1 MRTYMTL
8 ICLFGISGLFAQWSD
23 SFSQSLDPAWKG
35 DVHNFKVNSQ
45 MQLQL
50 MAPSAGSSALF
61 RSFQYEDSLVWSFYI
76 KLDFS
81 PSATNKLAVV
91 LIADQMPWDSS
102 KAFYIEIGENGT
114 NDNWKF
120 FYKDASTKQLLGS
133 GELMQLASDPA
144 MARFNIS
151 LYQDSIW
158 NFKVNYTGE
167 YPLNLERT
175 LFKQIPFKKDSC
187 FFEFICTYT
196 DSRKDR
202 YYFDDVSI
210 VKFAKDTLTPFVQ
223 SVETLDEHRLE
234 LQFTE
239 PLNIQSSFIKI
250 NFEIV
255 HVGFPDSIY
264 SMNSNSCVLHFKQ
277 NLTFDSN
284 YVLKYK
290 NISDLDSNINSGS
303 MFEFKAIFSVHPE
316 YHDLII
322 TEIMADPSPPA
333 SLPEREYIEIKN
345 TSPNILNLQD
355 CILSDG
361 STEVY
366 FGKCSI
372 KPDSFLILC
381 AARDTD
387 LFKGYGSVYGLNGF
401 PSINNAA
408 EVVQLYNADFE
419 LIDLVQFDD
428 SWYGSEI
435 KKEGGYSLELMNEG
449 DLCLGKLNW
458 TASQHFSG
466 GSPGRE
472 NSVASHATVDSTLHL
487 TSLHALSEWEI
498 KVSFNKNLDFNTIYH
513 LEWFKITPNRS
524 LATVSFIEQRT
535 NELLIL
541 LNEPLDKGISYT
553 LYFTGIQNC
562 IQQKF
567 NFNSKAF
574 NVPAEPEMGDL
585 TFSEVLFN
593 PNSGGQDFIEIYNKS
608 NQSLKCSALMISNP
622 LTSNTWMNLNT
633 DQVILPGG
641 YLAFSS
647 DPENLIIQYPFHDS
661 LRIVKS
667 DLPSISDEGG
677 ILILAVRDHNTLRVL
692 DSFQFDESWHHPF
705 LKDPEGV
712 SLEKIHL
719 ELASDNKQNWQ
730 SASKTYF
737 FATPGIKNS
746 QWQDSLKN
754 SEQFIPSLSSIWI
767 SPNGDNLMDFLEIKF
782 HLPKSGFNSRIEVF
796 DLSGYRVK
804 KLESQILATDDFV
817 IWNGDSDQG
826 TRLARGNYI
835 IRMELLHPDG
845 DILQFKN
852 RIIVD
857 Y

>member
-1 MRTYMTL
+1 
-8 ICLFGISGLFAQWSD
+8 
-23 SFSQSLDPAWKG
+23 
-35 DVHNFKVNSQ
+35 
-45 MQLQL
+45 

-61 RSFQYEDSLVWSFYI
+61 RSFLYEDSLVWSFYI

-91 LIADQMPWDSS
+91 LMADQMPWDSS

-210 VKFAKDTLTPFVQ
+210 VKIAKDTLTPFVQ

-264 SMNSNSCVLHFKQ
+264 SMNSNSCILHFKQ

-345 TSPNILNLQD
+345 TSPNILNLQN

-361 STEVY
+361 STEAY

-498 KVSFNKNLDFNTIYH
+498 KVSFNKNLDFKTIYH

-553 LYFTGIQNC
+553 LYFTEIQNC

-804 KLESQILATDDFV
+804 KLKSQLLATDDFV

>member
-23 SFSQSLDPAWKG
+23 SFSQSLNPAWKG

-50 MAPSAGSSALF
+50 MAPSAGSSTLF
-61 RSFQYEDSLVWSFYI
+61 RSFHYEDSLVWSFYF

-91 LIADQMPWDSS
+91 LMADQMAWDSS

-120 FYKDASTKQLLGS
+120 FYKDASIKQLLGS

-144 MARFNIS
+144 LARFDIS
-151 LYQDSIW
+151 LFQDSIW

-187 FFEFICTYT
+187 YFEFICTYT
-196 DSRKDR
+196 DTRKDR

-210 VKFAKDTLTPFVQ
+210 LKFAKDTLIPFIQ
-223 SVETLDEHRLE
+223 SVETLDENRLE
-234 LQFTE
+234 LQFNE
-239 PLNIQSSFIKI
+239 ALNIQSSFVKT

-264 SMNSNSCVLHFKQ
+264 SINSNSCVLHFNQ
-277 NLTFDSN
+277 NLTFNSN
-284 YVLKYK
+284 YILKYY
-290 NISDLDSNINSGS
+290 NIADLNSNTNSGS
-303 MFEFKAIFSVHPE
+303 AFEFKAIFSVQPE

-345 TSPNILNLQD
+345 ISPNILNLQD

-361 STEVY
+361 STEAY
-366 FGKCSI
+366 FGKSSI

-387 LFKGYGSVYGLNGF
+387 LFKAYGSVYGLNEF
-401 PSINNAA
+401 PAINNASDA
-408 EVVQLYNADFE
+408 VQLYNADFE

-435 KKEGGYSLELMNEG
+435 KKEGGYSLELINESN
-449 DLCLGKLNW
+449 LCLGKFNW

-466 GSPGRE
+466 GSPGHE
-472 NSVASHATVDSTLHL
+472 NSVASHATVDSNLL
-487 TSLHALSEWEI
+487 VSSLYAVSEWEI
-498 KVSFNKNLDFNTIYH
+498 KVSFNQNLDFNTIYH
-513 LEWFKITPNRS
+513 LEWLKITPNRS
-524 LATVSFIEQRT
+524 LATLSFIEQRT

-541 LNEPLDKGISYT
+541 LNEPLEKGINYT
-553 LYFTGIQNC
+553 LDFTGIQNC
-562 IQQKF
+562 VEQKF
-567 NFNSKAF
+567 YFNSEPF
-574 NVPAEPEMGDL
+574 NLPAEPKIGDL

-608 NQSLKCSALMISNP
+608 LQSLKCSELMILNP
-622 LTSNTWMNLNT
+622 NTSNTWMNLKT

-661 LRIVKS
+661 SKIVAS
-667 DLPSISDEGG
+667 NLPSISDEGG
-677 ILILAVRDHNTLRVL
+677 ILILAVRDHNALLVL

-730 SASKTYF
+730 SAAKTYF
-737 FATPGIKNS
+737 YATPGIKNS

-754 SEQFIPSLSSIWI
+754 ADQFIPNLSSIWI

-782 HLPKSGFNSRIEVF
+782 HLPKSGYNSRIEVF

-804 KLESQILATDDFV
+804 KFDGQVLATDDFV

-826 TRLARGNYI
+826 SRLARGNYI

-852 RIIVD
+852 RIVVD

>member
-1 MRTYMTL
+1 M
-8 ICLFGISGLFAQWSD
+8 
-23 SFSQSLDPAWKG
+23 
-35 DVHNFKVNSQ
+35 
-45 MQLQL
+45 
-50 MAPSAGSSALF
+50 
-61 RSFQYEDSLVWSFYI
+61 
-76 KLDFS
+76 
-81 PSATNKLAVV
+81 
-91 LIADQMPWDSS
+91 
-102 KAFYIEIGENGT
+102 
-114 NDNWKF
+114 
-120 FYKDASTKQLLGS
+120 
-133 GELMQLASDPA
+133 
-144 MARFNIS
+144 
-151 LYQDSIW
+151 
-158 NFKVNYTGE
+158 
-167 YPLNLERT
+167 
-175 LFKQIPFKKDSC
+175 
-187 FFEFICTYT
+187 
-196 DSRKDR
+196 
-202 YYFDDVSI
+202 
-210 VKFAKDTLTPFVQ
+210 
-223 SVETLDEHRLE
+223 DEHRLE

>member
-1 MRTYMTL
+1 MTL

-61 RSFQYEDSLVWSFYI
+61 RSFLYEDSLVWSFYI

-91 LIADQMPWDSS
+91 LMADQMPWDSS

-175 LFKQIPFKKDSC
+175 LFKQIPFKKDPC

-210 VKFAKDTLTPFVQ
+210 VKIAKDTLTPFVQ

-264 SMNSNSCVLHFKQ
+264 SMNSNSCILHFKQ

-322 TEIMADPSPPA
+322 PEIMADPSPPA

-345 TSPNILNLQD
+345 TSPNILNLQN

-361 STEVY
+361 STEAY

-498 KVSFNKNLDFNTIYH
+498 KVSFNENLDFKTIYH

-553 LYFTGIQNC
+553 LYFTEIQNC

-804 KLESQILATDDFV
+804 KLKSQLLATDDFV